1 MVCFCCDVRRALRS
15 SPSPG
20 SLGDRGQTGDRADTS
35 NPADTTSPADRTSPA
50 DSGNPADGRRKHRR
64 TARLGA
70 LVAGSAGLVQL
81 AIHERPP
88 LVSLLSG
95 LAVLGLLGVAGA
107 APKLLPPGTF
117 RSARGLP
124 SVVLTRA
131 LLNGSFLGGFA
142 YLPLLLTQERG
153 LEPATAGLVLAVGSL
168 GWSAGSWAQGRSR
181 RAGVDE
187 RARLVVLGALLLTA
201 GWVVFVALTI
211 AHAPVWTFAATI
223 VVGGLGMGLGSTTL
237 SGLVL
242 ELSPDHEHGRAS
254 AALQL
259 ADVLGTVV
267 GIAGA
272 TAAFGVWHT
281 PGEHRGYVIVWIGLA
296 CFGAVGVLSA
306 SRCATNASRSRDHV
320 ADLSL

>member
-1 MVCFCCDVRRALRS
+1 M
-15 SPSPG
+15 
-20 SLGDRGQTGDRADTS
+20 
-35 NPADTTSPADRTSPA
+35 
-50 DSGNPADGRRKHRR
+50 
-64 TARLGA
+64 
-70 LVAGSAGLVQL
+70 
-81 AIHERPP
+81 
-88 LVSLLSG
+88 
-95 LAVLGLLGVAGA
+95 
-107 APKLLPPGTF
+107 
-117 RSARGLP
+117 
-124 SVVLTRA
+124 
-131 LLNGSFLGGFA
+131 
-142 YLPLLLTQERG
+142 
-153 LEPATAGLVLAVGSL
+153 
-168 GWSAGSWAQGRSR
+168 
-181 RAGVDE
+181 
-187 RARLVVLGALLLTA
+187 
-201 GWVVFVALTI
+201 
-211 AHAPVWTFAATI
+211 WTFAATI